1 METTGAIYKHTIGQR
16 IFSDDPD
23 IVMAPISRSRANFS
37 DGKQSE
43 PISAVDR
50 PLNCVTEM
58 DFL

>member
-1 METTGAIYKHTIGQR
+1 
-16 IFSDDPD
+16 
-23 IVMAPISRSRANFS
+23 MAPISRQRTNLS

-58 DFL
+58 DFLQLKYFLKLASNEDGGA